1 MKKIFLSI
9 CLLFSVVMAAAA
21 ERDYS
26 SYTKTTLAEYYAFP
40 YSYLRPNQIIFDAYI
55 QAIEYSPQPVD
66 IIKRPGSPMFISF
79 YDDSGHRI
87 GIYHN
92 MTTNSLK
99 LVEKWK
105 KRKKRV
111 TVYAHEESTREN
123 KAYGLVL
130 WLDWIQEK

>member
-21 ERDYS
+21 EIDYS
-26 SYTKTTLAEYYAFP
+26 SYTKTTLAEYYATR
-40 YSYLRPNQIIFDAYI
+40 SYRRPDQIIFDAYI

-66 IIKRPGSPMFISF
+66 IIMRPGSPMFISF

-87 GIYHN
+87 GIYHA
-92 MTTNSLK
+92 MTTNDLK

-105 KRKKRV
+105 KRKTRV
-111 TVYAHEESTREN
+111 TVYAHEESTRVN
-123 KAYGLVL
+123 KAYGSVL
-130 WLDWIQEK
+130 WLDWIGEK

>member
-26 SYTKTTLAEYYAFP
+26 SYTKTTLAEYYAAYFID
-40 YSYLRPNQIIFDAYI
+40 RPDKIIFDAYI

-66 IIKRPGSPMFISF
+66 IIMHPGSPMFISF

-87 GIYHN
+87 GIYHA
-92 MTTNSLK
+92 MTTNDLK
-99 LVEKWK
+99 LVEKWFL
-105 KRKKRV
+105 RR
-111 TVYAHEESTREN
+111 
-123 KAYGLVL
+123 
-130 WLDWIQEK
+130 